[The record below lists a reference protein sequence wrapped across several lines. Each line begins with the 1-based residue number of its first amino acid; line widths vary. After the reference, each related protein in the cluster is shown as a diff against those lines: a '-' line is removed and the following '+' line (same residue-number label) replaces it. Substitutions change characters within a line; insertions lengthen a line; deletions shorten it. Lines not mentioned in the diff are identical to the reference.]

1 MSLNYGDMPTPTRRK
16 IEELTAWAEHWE
28 TKARKARLDND
39 PFDAYE
45 YQTAAANTREEI
57 ARLQSQGKDA

>member
-1 MSLNYGDMPTPTRRK
+1 MSTELGDMPTPTRRK

-28 TKARKARLDND
+28 VKARKARLAND

-45 YQTAAANTREEI
+45 YQTAAARTRAEL
-57 ARLQSQGKDA
+57 AQLQSESRDA

>member
-1 MSLNYGDMPTPTRRK
+1 MLENGDMPTPTRRK

-28 TKARKARLDND
+28 VKARKARLNND

-45 YQTAAANTREEI
+45 YQTAAATTREEI
-57 ARLQSQGKDA
+57 ARLQTESRDA